1 MTPNS
6 SDQDLPNGC
15 CGCCWGRC
23 PRFSYISTAFLAVW
37 GLTGFILLLVSSW
50 NWLLLPLILLPAG
63 VIFYF
68 IYWRNLRIGLGDAK
82 DDDLILRMCAGG
94 CVPGAGCALL
104 AELILGLLFFAICYG
119 SQVSAYAQERAKH
132 EGDETWEDP
141 GLNLAYDGRYVLNN
155 FLNAFIT
162 AALVEESIKA
172 GMVRC
177 QVCCGPDRACCLQR
191 PLPDPK
197 KQAYMTIALV
207 IAASVGF
214 STMENLIYVLTT
226 DTDGLGWSVLLALTR
241 GIVSTPVHA
250 ICGGFTGFRLTI
262 RDVQLRQRDT
272 AVLNTQTTA
281 GAPAL
286 VMLPS
291 GVVVQV
297 ITPSPDQQA
306 AVQQQFQ
313 VQRQMQVQGNNEL
326 SVSSVINSLYP
337 SPDVHQTS
345 AATGIVASSSS
356 SATNA
361 SAVARQIQVWGW
373 LRVLWPALLIHGTFD
388 FILLSFSAM
397 ESNAANVTLSIFVS
411 LVVVISSGWAL
422 YSQIDAALSIVTRG
436 RIPERVTCAPVWW
449 PEWLKSLVRS
459 SGFNSQG
466 DGSVA
471 AAEDGGYAPMSSS
484 LLESTT
490 IPSHEINGNDREGE
504 RNNLIDSNI
513 NVTDIRVVSD
523 GSSIIGQAPS
533 TGLHPALVTAAQVQ
547 QQTIATSNGN
557 GEQK

>member
-1 MTPNS
+1 MMNPRNT
-6 SDQDLPNGC
+6 DELPNGC

-23 PRFSYISTAFLAVW
+23 PRFSYISTAFISVW
-37 GLTGFILLLVSSW
+37 GLIGLILLLVSSW

-68 IYWRNLRIGLGDAK
+68 IYWKNLRIGLGDAK
-82 DDDLILRMCAGG
+82 DDDLVLRMCAGG

-104 AELILGLLFFAICYG
+104 AELILGLIFFAICYG
-119 SQVSAYAQERAKH
+119 SQVSAYAQEKAKH
-132 EGDETWEDP
+132 EGDPTWEDP
-141 GLNLAYDGRYVLNN
+141 GLNLAYDGRYFLNL

-207 IAASVGF
+207 VAASVGF

-272 AVLNTQTTA
+272 AVLTTQTTA

-306 AVQQQFQ
+306 AAQQQYQ
-313 VQRQMQVQGNNEL
+313 AQRQLQSSQASNEL
-326 SVSSVINSLYP
+326 SVSSMINSLYP
-337 SPDVHQTS
+337 PPEGQASS
-345 AATGIVASSSS
+345 AVGIVASSASAS
-356 SATNA
+356 SA
-361 SAVARQIQVWGW
+361 SAAARQVQVWGW

-388 FILLSFSAM
+388 FILLCFSSM
-397 ESNAANVTLSIFVS
+397 ESNAANVSLSIFVS

-422 YSQIDAALSIVTRG
+422 WSQIDAALSIVTRG

-459 SGFNSQG
+459 SGFSSQG

-471 AAEDGGYAPMSSS
+471 AAEDEGYAPINAS
-484 LLESTT
+484 LLDNNV
-490 IPSHEINGNDREGE
+490 PSHEINGSE
-504 RNNLIDSNI
+504 RLLHAG
-513 NVTDIRVVSD
+513 VEVADIRVVSD
-523 GSSIIGQAPS
+523 GAALVDQAPALPQ
-533 TGLHPALVTAAQVQ
+533 GVHPALAALSNSTDAPPATA
-547 QQTIATSNGN
+547 TGN

>member
-1 MTPNS
+1 MIQPLS
-6 SDQDLPNGC
+6 SDDLPNGC

-23 PRFSYISTAFLAVW
+23 PRFSYISTAFISIW
-37 GLTGFILLLVSSW
+37 GLIGLILLLVSSW
-50 NWLLLPLILLPAG
+50 NWLLLPLVLLPAG
-63 VIFYF
+63 IIFYF
-68 IYWRNLRIGLGDAK
+68 LYWRNLRIGLGDAK
-82 DDDLILRMCAGG
+82 DDDLVLRMCAGG

-104 AELILGLLFFAICYG
+104 AELILGLIFFAICYG
-119 SQVSAYAQERAKH
+119 SQVSAYAQEKAKH
-132 EGDETWEDP
+132 EGDPTWEDP
-141 GLNLAYDGRYVLNN
+141 GLNLAYDGRYFLNL

-207 IAASVGF
+207 VAASVGF

-272 AVLNTQTTA
+272 AVLTTQTTT

-297 ITPSPDQQA
+297 ITPSLDQQA
-306 AVQQQFQ
+306 AAQQQYQ
-313 VQRQMQVQGNNEL
+313 AQRQMQAQASNEL
-326 SVSSVINSLYP
+326 SVSSMINSLYP
-337 SPDVHQTS
+337 PPEGHASS
-345 AATGIVASSSS
+345 AVGIVASSA
-356 SATNA
+356 SATSA
-361 SAVARQIQVWGW
+361 SAAARQVQVWGW

-388 FILLSFSAM
+388 FILLCFSSM
-397 ESNAANVTLSIFVS
+397 ESNAATVSLSIFVS
-411 LVVVISSGWAL
+411 LLVVISSGWAL
-422 YSQIDAALSIVTRG
+422 WSQIDAALSIVTRG

-459 SGFNSQG
+459 SGFSPQG

-471 AAEDGGYAPMSSS
+471 AEDEGYAPINSS
-484 LLESTT
+484 LLDGS
-490 IPSHEINGNDREGE
+490 IPSHEVNGSE
-504 RNNLIDSNI
+504 RLLQAG
-513 NVTDIRVVSD
+513 VEVADIRVVSD
-523 GSSIIGQAPS
+523 GAALVGQAPS
-533 TGLHPALVTAAQVQ
+533 LPIGVHPALAALSQPPTVASGS
-547 QQTIATSNGN
+547 ATTTGN

>member
-1 MTPNS
+1 
-6 SDQDLPNGC
+6 
-15 CGCCWGRC
+15 
-23 PRFSYISTAFLAVW
+23 
-37 GLTGFILLLVSSW
+37 
-50 NWLLLPLILLPAG
+50 
-63 VIFYF
+63 
-68 IYWRNLRIGLGDAK
+68 
-82 DDDLILRMCAGG
+82 MCAGG

-104 AELILGLLFFAICYG
+104 AELILGLIFFAICYG
-119 SQVSAYAQERAKH
+119 SQVSAYAQEKAKH
-132 EGDETWEDP
+132 EGDPTWEDP
-141 GLNLAYDGRYVLNN
+141 GLNLAYDGRYFLNL

-197 KQAYMTIALV
+197 KQAYLPLALV
-207 IAASVGF
+207 VAASVGF

-272 AVLNTQTTA
+272 AVLTTQTTT

-297 ITPSPDQQA
+297 ITPSLDQQA
-306 AVQQQFQ
+306 AAQQQYQ
-313 VQRQMQVQGNNEL
+313 AQRQMQAQASSEL
-326 SVSSVINSLYP
+326 SVSSMINSLYP
-337 SPDVHQTS
+337 PPEGQASS
-345 AATGIVASSSS
+345 AMGIVASS
-356 SATNA
+356 ATATSA
-361 SAVARQIQVWGW
+361 SAAARQVQVWGW

-388 FILLSFSAM
+388 FILLCFSSM
-397 ESNAANVTLSIFVS
+397 ESNAATVSLSIFVS
-411 LVVVISSGWAL
+411 LLVVISSGWAL
-422 YSQIDAALSIVTRG
+422 WSQIDAALSIVTRG

-459 SGFNSQG
+459 SGFSPQG

-471 AAEDGGYAPMSSS
+471 AEDEGYAPINSS
-484 LLESTT
+484 LLDNS
-490 IPSHEINGNDREGE
+490 IPSHEVNGSE
-504 RNNLIDSNI
+504 RLLQAG
-513 NVTDIRVVSD
+513 VEVADIRVVSD
-523 GSSIIGQAPS
+523 GAALVGQAPS
-533 TGLHPALVTAAQVQ
+533 LPIGVHPALAALSQPPTAASGS
-547 QQTIATSNGN
+547 ATTAGN